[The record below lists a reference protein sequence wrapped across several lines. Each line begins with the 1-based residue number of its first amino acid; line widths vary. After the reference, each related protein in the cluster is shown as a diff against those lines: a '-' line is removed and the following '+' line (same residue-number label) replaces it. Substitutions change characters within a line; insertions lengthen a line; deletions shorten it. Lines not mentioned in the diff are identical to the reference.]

1 MSEWIETSVAE
12 LAKHEPN
19 AAQIG
24 PFGSKI
30 KAENYVSEGVPYL
43 RGANVNTSE
52 RFNDDDFVFLNPDFC
67 VGLKQFFCKPKD
79 IVLVHRGTIGK
90 FGLIPPNPRYP
101 RYVLGN
107 SMLKLTCDPAK
118 ADADFVYYWFC
129 SPEGQEFILSR
140 VAQTGVPAIASP
152 LRTLRECKIPLPPLG
167 EQRAIAQV
175 LEALDDKIELNRRLN
190 RTLEEMAAALFRS
203 WFADFD
209 PVVAKAAGRQ
219 PVHLRPELAALF
231 PAHWQDSPLGPI
243 PNGWEVKTIENL
255 ARYVNGRAFTKGAS
269 GTGRMVIRIAELNS
283 GPGGSTVYSD
293 ITAAPENVSQPGDL
307 LFAWSGS
314 LDVYRWYRDEAII
327 NQHIFKVICEEYPQ
341 WFVHQ
346 ALREAM
352 PFFKDTAADKATTMG
367 HIKREHLSEA
377 FLALPP
383 KDLLDAADKIFQPL
397 YAKQL
402 ANERE
407 SLTLA
412 ALRDTLLPKLLSGE
426 LRVKQVEKLM
436 EAKL

>member
-1 MSEWIETSVAE
+1 M
-12 LAKHEPN
+12 PN
-19 AAQIG
+19 DWPLVPLGDAPVEILDG
-24 PFGSKI
+24 DRGV
-30 KAENYVSEGVPYL
+30 NYPKQ
-43 RGANVNTSE
+43 TDFSE
-52 RFNDDDFVFLNPDFC
+52 RGHCLFLNAGNVTKGGFDFSQCAFITPAKDSALRKGKLTRQDVVLTTRGTVGNVAFYNGSVPFDHIRINSGMVVLRADQRKLVPQFLYQFVKSPDFDEQ
-67 VGLKQFFCKPKD
+67 VSSLTTGSAQPQFPIRD
-79 IVLVHRGTIGK
+79 IRHVS
-90 FGLIPPNPRYP
+90 IP
-101 RYVLGN
+101 
-107 SMLKLTCDPAK
+107 
-118 ADADFVYYWFC
+118 
-129 SPEGQEFILSR
+129 
-140 VAQTGVPAIASP
+140 
-152 LRTLRECKIPLPPLG
+152 IPSLD
-167 EQRAIAQV
+167 EQRAIARV
-175 LEALDDKIELNRRLN
+175 LGALDDKIELNRRLN
-190 RTLEEMAAALFRS
+190 RTLEELAAALFRS
-203 WFADFD
+203 WFVDFD
-209 PVVAKAAGRQ
+209 PVVAKAAGRK
-219 PVHLRPELAALF
+219 PAHLRPAVAALF

-243 PNGWEVKTIENL
+243 PHGWEVKTIEDL

-293 ITAAPENVSQPGDL
+293 ITAAPENVAQPGDL

-367 HIKREHLSEA
+367 HIKREHLSHA
-377 FLALPP
+377 FLAMPP
-383 KDLLDAADKIFQPL
+383 KDLLDAADKIFQPI

-402 ANERE
+402 GNERE

-426 LRVKQVEKLM
+426 LRVKQAEKLV
-436 EAKL
+436 EAKG